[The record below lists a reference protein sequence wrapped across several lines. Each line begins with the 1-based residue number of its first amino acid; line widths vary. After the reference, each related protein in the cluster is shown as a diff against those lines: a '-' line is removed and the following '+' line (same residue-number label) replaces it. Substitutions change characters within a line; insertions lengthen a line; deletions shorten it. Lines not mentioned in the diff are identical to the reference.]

1 MSFTE
6 TTNRS
11 WFSRLGGGI
20 AGFFIGIIIVIAAI
34 VILFMNEGWS
44 VNTYRALVEGAGI
57 VKTVDSAAVDPTNEG
72 KLIHITG
79 AVTVSEVPT
88 DNNFGI
94 TAEGAV
100 SLVRNVDMYQWVE
113 ESKSETKTKIGGGE
127 ETVTTYTY
135 SRDWRPDY
143 VDSSK
148 FKQPDGHFNPQPAIE
163 KDSFVVA
170 QANVG
175 AFQVAGDKLASL
187 GESKQLNL
195 TNADAETFK
204 SGIATNLPIGVNAGT
219 VYVGQSVSNP
229 QVGDMKISYERTDI
243 SQASFVAA
251 QHNSGLTDYKTSNG
265 NTIFLS
271 AAGDQTA
278 PKMFETAQT
287 ENTIFTWLIRVGGLF
302 GIFIGFVMTFSIFGI
317 IGDVIPFVGSII
329 RFGTSLVAFL
339 LTIVIGPLVIA
350 IAWFAYRPL
359 LSIGILAVA
368 AVIVGAILYLR
379 RGKAAA
385 TETTATPA

>member
-6 TTNRS
+6 TTSRS

-20 AGFFIGIIIVIAAI
+20 AGFFIGIILVIAAI

-57 VKTVDSAAVDPTNEG
+57 VKSVDSASVDPANEG
-72 KLIHITG
+72 KLVHITG
-79 AVTVSEVPT
+79 TVAISEVPT
-88 DNNFGI
+88 DNAFGVA
-94 TAEGAV
+94 AEGAV
-100 SLVRNVDMYQWVE
+100 SLVRSVDMYQWVE

-143 VDSSK
+143 VDSAK
-148 FKQPDGHFNPQPAIE
+148 FKQPDGHFNPQPAIQ

-170 QANVG
+170 QADVG
-175 AFQVAGDKLASL
+175 AYQVAGEKLASL

-195 TNADAETFK
+195 TNADVEAFK
-204 SGIATNLPIGVNAGT
+204 AGISTNLPIDINGGS

-229 QVGDMKISYERTDI
+229 QVGDLKISYQRTDI
-243 SQASFVAA
+243 SQASFVAE
-251 QHNSGLTDYKTSNG
+251 QHNGGLTEYKTSNG

-287 ENTIFTWLIRVGGLF
+287 ENTVFTWMIRVGGLF

-317 IGDVIPFVGSII
+317 VGDVLPFVGSII
-329 RFGTSLVAFL
+329 RFGTSLVAFV
-339 LTIVIGPLVIA
+339 LTIIIGPLVIA
-350 IAWFAYRPL
+350 LAWFAYRPL

-368 AVIVGAILYLR
+368 AVIVGGIFYLR
-379 RGKAAA
+379 RGKATAS
-385 TETTATPA
+385 ETTATPA

>member
-57 VKTVDSAAVDPTNEG
+57 VKTVDSASVDPANEG

-79 AVTVSEVPT
+79 AVTISEIPT

-94 TAEGAV
+94 AAEGAV

-113 ESKSETKTKIGGGE
+113 ESKSETRTKVGGGE

-170 QANVG
+170 KANVG

-195 TNADAETFK
+195 TAADAEAFQ
-204 SGIATNLPIGVNAGT
+204 SGIATNLPIAVNAGT
-219 VYVGQSVSNP
+219 IYVGQSVSNP

-251 QHNSGLTDYKTSNG
+251 QHNGGLADYKTSNG
-265 NTIFLS
+265 NSIFLS
-271 AAGDQTA
+271 AAGDQSA
-278 PKMFETAQT
+278 AKMFETAQT
-287 ENTIFTWLIRVGGLF
+287 ENTIFTWMIRIGGLF
-302 GIFIGFVMTFSIFGI
+302 GIFIGFVMTFSILGI

-329 RFGTSLVAFL
+329 RFGTSMVAFL
-339 LTIVIGPLVIA
+339 LTVVIGPLVIA

-359 LSIGILAVA
+359 LSLGILAVA
-368 AVIVGAILYLR
+368 AVIVGAILYFR
-379 RGKAAA
+379 RGKSAA